1 MYTDVVDI
9 IHKSGALAFLAHPFE
24 YRFDDTIGF
33 INNLRKNVSLDGI
46 ECFHPSAENGN
57 KIEILLEYA
66 RKKFHSW
73 VAEVIFMV
81 QKNQILI
88 LVLEQGY

>member
-1 MYTDVVDI
+1 MYTDVVDV

-46 ECFHPSAENGN
+46 ECFHPSAEKFYFHGLTIRLCY
-57 KIEILLEYA
+57 KYWTKKQEIGM
-66 RKKFHSW
+66 KK
-73 VAEVIFMV
+73 
-81 QKNQILI
+81 KL
-88 LVLEQGY
+88 